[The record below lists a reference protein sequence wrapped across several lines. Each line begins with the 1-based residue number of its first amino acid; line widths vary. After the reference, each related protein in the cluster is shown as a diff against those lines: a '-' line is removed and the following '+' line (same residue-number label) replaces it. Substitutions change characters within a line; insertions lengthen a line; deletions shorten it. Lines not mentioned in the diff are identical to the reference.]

1 MSPSDT
7 FYTSKQRGRFERRDR
22 PSCIRHLPNDRSLPA
37 QGGGLG
43 GGRGLLDGALL
54 PSSLSRIAKRS
65 TGETLCYSALDSAAA
80 WHGSGGGQTHNKR
93 LRKGEEGRNG
103 RGRYRQNIRPRSQR
117 RREFSGRPCDP
128 AGRAPSPA
136 ALARSVGVRHQPH
149 RVRAGRSR
157 CALWGSRCPRGGHER
172 VGSGGTWRKCGLI
185 GCFGVSS
192 RSAIISPKL

>member
-7 FYTSKQRGRFERRDR
+7 FHTSKQRGRFERRDR
-22 PSCIRHLPNDRSLPA
+22 PSCICHLPNDRSLPA

-65 TGETLCYSALDSAAA
+65 KGETLCYSALDSAAA

-93 LRKGEEGRNG
+93 LRKGEEGRSG

-128 AGRAPSPA
+128 AGRAPSGRPPPA
-136 ALARSVGVRHQPH
+136 PPCARRPQPTRPLGESLPTGRPRACGVR
-149 RVRAGRSR
+149 
-157 CALWGSRCPRGGHER
+157 GHMAKM
-172 VGSGGTWRKCGLI
+172 WADWLFW
-185 GCFGVSS
+185 CF
-192 RSAIISPKL
+192 IEECNNISKTLKTKL